1 MEVDIIHCNNQ
12 VLNYNYSIHSIF
24 KLIKNI
30 KENDNNKYFKNV
42 KLDDNKIVDILSSI
56 LIFLLHNNKYNKKI
70 KVEYNIIDK
79 RLLINNKLASFKK
92 INNYLKIFK
101 IIIIELI
108 DEYIKLKPF
117 WNNKCQ
123 NISNSLWLP
132 NNEDKNVKEY
142 SNISIINIQNNNIQD
157 NNFLNN
163 YNIIPVDIEQIQ
175 QNIEKTKQNN
185 IEINNNKIKK
195 HIEDGKKGKP
205 STLVNVNKILY
216 DDEVMRSRQIRIYPD
231 KGQVLILKQW
241 FGTTRSIYNKVIYN
255 SRNIENDDKV
265 SLFNFQYLR
274 NNYVTKTTKDKDNN
288 KIINTNITTWEE
300 NVPKDVRA
308 ETLRDLTKAFKIT
321 YDKYKNNKIS
331 HFKMHYRRKKQ
342 DQSLVIPS
350 SAIKYVFE
358 KDKESKSEKN
368 PKRHNLYIYNRYIT
382 NNIKYCKKDFNK
394 NKKYFLSN
402 KKFIYDTRIIKK
414 NNKYYLNVCFKIKK
428 INNEVSNNIVSLDP
442 GFRTFQTAYSNNKV
456 IEYNINKE
464 KISNTIKR
472 IDNLNRLSSINSGY
486 NSKKRNNFKR
496 IIRRLEERKKNIMKN
511 NHYCII
517 NNLIKDFDSIIL
529 PNFENQEIQKK
540 IQNKKV
546 RRDVNIYSHYTFKC
560 RLKDKLDLYFN
571 KQLINITEEY
581 TSKTCTNC
589 GNIDNNL
596 GAKKIYQCNK
606 CNMIL
611 DRDYNGAR
619 NIFIKSFL

>member
-79 RLLINNKLASFKK
+79 RLLINNKLASFNK

-358 KDKESKSEKN
+358 KDKESKSEKTLN
-368 PKRHNLYIYNRYIT
+368 DIIYISIIDLLLIIL
-382 NNIKYCKKDFNK
+382 NI
-394 NKKYFLSN
+394 
-402 KKFIYDTRIIKK
+402 
-414 NNKYYLNVCFKIKK
+414 VKK
-428 INNEVSNNIVSLDP
+428 ILI
-442 GFRTFQTAYSNNKV
+442 
-456 IEYNINKE
+456 
-464 KISNTIKR
+464 R
-472 IDNLNRLSSINSGY
+472 I
-486 NSKKRNNFKR
+486 
-496 IIRRLEERKKNIMKN
+496 KNIFYQIKN
-511 NHYCII
+511 LFMI
-517 NNLIKDFDSIIL
+517 
-529 PNFENQEIQKK
+529 QE
-540 IQNKKV
+540 
-546 RRDVNIYSHYTFKC
+546 
-560 RLKDKLDLYFN
+560 L
-571 KQLINITEEY
+571 
-581 TSKTCTNC
+581 
-589 GNIDNNL
+589 
-596 GAKKIYQCNK
+596 
-606 CNMIL
+606 
-611 DRDYNGAR
+611 
-619 NIFIKSFL
+619 

>member
-79 RLLINNKLASFKK
+79 RLLINNKLASFNK

-358 KDKESKSEKN
+358 KDKESKSEKTLN
-368 PKRHNLYIYNRYIT
+368 DIIYISIIDLLLIIL
-382 NNIKYCKKDFNK
+382 NI
-394 NKKYFLSN
+394 
-402 KKFIYDTRIIKK
+402 
-414 NNKYYLNVCFKIKK
+414 VKK
-428 INNEVSNNIVSLDP
+428 ILI
-442 GFRTFQTAYSNNKV
+442 R
-456 IEYNINKE
+456 
-464 KISNTIKR
+464 IKNFFYQ
-472 IDNLNRLSSINSGY
+472 IKNLFMI
-486 NSKKRNNFKR
+486 
-496 IIRRLEERKKNIMKN
+496 
-511 NHYCII
+511 
-517 NNLIKDFDSIIL
+517 
-529 PNFENQEIQKK
+529 QE
-540 IQNKKV
+540 
-546 RRDVNIYSHYTFKC
+546 
-560 RLKDKLDLYFN
+560 L
-571 KQLINITEEY
+571 
-581 TSKTCTNC
+581 
-589 GNIDNNL
+589 
-596 GAKKIYQCNK
+596 
-606 CNMIL
+606 
-611 DRDYNGAR
+611 
-619 NIFIKSFL
+619 